1 MICLEIFIWQF
12 QILSHHILTG
22 YDLSLYQDIWK
33 AKLFDRDVHKFE
45 NPTANLSWYD
55 LFSNIIGYKEQMYIF
70 ASVGDTSQMSLQAD
84 RRWRKDQF
92 NYKPSFDQTER

>member
-1 MICLEIFIWQF
+1 M
-12 QILSHHILTG
+12 
-22 YDLSLYQDIWK
+22 
-33 AKLFDRDVHKFE
+33 FDRDVHKFD
-45 NPTANLSWYD
+45 NPTANLSWYN
-55 LFSNIIGYKEQMYIF
+55 LFSNIIGYKEQLYII